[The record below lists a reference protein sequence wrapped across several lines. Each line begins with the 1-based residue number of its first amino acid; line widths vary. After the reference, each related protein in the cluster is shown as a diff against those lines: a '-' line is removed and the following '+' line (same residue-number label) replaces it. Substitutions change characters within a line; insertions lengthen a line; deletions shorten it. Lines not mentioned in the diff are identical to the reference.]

1 MNTFTQPDIFLM
13 TVTFQLQLSNRLGS
27 TDNVPFYFTRSKVDE
42 AAIGSMTFQD
52 TPCVKL
58 YAEALIALTNHYD
71 VDPLTVLLSVE
82 EHLIENGLVETAS
95 VDDGSVEDESIEDG
109 SEDKEKSPRA

>member
-1 MNTFTQPDIFLM
+1 VIDCLNDPTHLVAFGD
-13 TVTFQLQLSNRLGS
+13 S
-27 TDNVPFYFTRSKVDE
+27 DNVPFYFTRSKVDE

>member
-1 MNTFTQPDIFLM
+1 VLIEVVRRDIYLGI
-13 TVTFQLQLSNRLGS
+13 LGS
-27 TDNVPFYFTRSKVDE
+27 FEPIFSCFSLFFEFLLTVD
-42 AAIGSMTFQD
+42 SLLSD
-52 TPCVKL
+52 PCFEGL
-58 YAEALIALTNHYD
+58 FPIA
-71 VDPLTVLLSVE
+71 VFFTVLLSVE